1 MYIGLIIYWYVG
13 KYDVVFLNKQEHTCS
28 HFPSVFQF
36 RKIDKFCMIRY
47 IPRIES
53 YLYLN
58 QNVYQFHITYMYITF
73 HAHLSKNWGGGAVI
87 GILCPCI
94 SIIIFIYCVKV
105 SSYRY
110 IMIMLIFV
118 KLSPASCLYNYFPFE
133 FILFILFV

>member
-73 HAHLSKNWGGGAVI
+73 HAHLSKNWGGG
-87 GILCPCI
+87 GCNWNSMSMHLYYYFYLLCKGFFIPVYYDNVDFCEIEPC
-94 SIIIFIYCVKV
+94 F
-105 SSYRY
+105 
-110 IMIMLIFV
+110 MPL
-118 KLSPASCLYNYFPFE
+118 
-133 FILFILFV
+133 

>member
-1 MYIGLIIYWYVG
+1 M
-13 KYDVVFLNKQEHTCS
+13 
-28 HFPSVFQF
+28 FQF

-73 HAHLSKNWGGGAVI
+73 HAQLSKNWGGAVI
-87 GILCPCI
+87 GILFPCI

-118 KLSPASCLYNYFPFE
+118 KMSPASCLYNYFPFE
-133 FILFILFV
+133 FILFICVKLEQRIRISSFNILWYNFTLFKQLK